1 MIQILL
7 VTGKVLGIILLVLL
21 GLVLLLLLVLLLVPI
36 RYQSEGSWKGDI
48 SLHARV
54 SWLLRIF
61 SLLIECHGMEEG
73 VELSLKIFGF
83 RAWSSGKDEAASP
96 EEEGGQEMPPLS
108 PTEQD
113 MPEMEEGIS
122 GSGAQEDELY
132 RRLEEDEERYRREV
146 QQERTQQ
153 KKTRPDKAQQDKVQ
167 QDKVPQDKV
176 PPDKRIKAFFEK
188 LKFSFTSFCDKLKG
202 IRDKIEGGKAWLE
215 DERNQRSIALM
226 LRQLKRLIVH
236 IWPGKGRVHVV
247 FGFEDPYVTGQ
258 VLAGASLVYPFYHR
272 RLELEP
278 VFGEAVFEAEGC
290 LKGRIRLW
298 NLLWLLFGL
307 YRDKHTRKLIFG
319 FFKK

>member
-21 GLVLLLLLVLLLVPI
+21 GLVLLLLLALLLVPV
-36 RYQSEGSWKGDI
+36 RYQAEGSWKGDI

-61 SLLIECHGMEEG
+61 SLLIECRGIEEG
-73 VELSLKIFGF
+73 AALSLKVFGF
-83 RAWSSGKDEAASP
+83 RVWSSGKEEAAEP
-96 EEEGGQEMPPLS
+96 EAEAGQEMPPL
-108 PTEQD
+108 PQREQH
-113 MPEMEEGIS
+113 MSETEEGTS
-122 GSGAQEDELY
+122 GSGAQEEELY
-132 RRLEEDEERYRREV
+132 RQLQEDEERYRKEM
-146 QQERTQQ
+146 QQERKQR
-153 KKTRPDKAQQDKVQ
+153 KKAEPDKAQQEKTQ
-167 QDKVPQDKV
+167 QDKRQPG
-176 PPDKRIKAFFEK
+176 KRIKAFFEK

-202 IRDKIEGGKAWLE
+202 IRDKIESGKAWLE

-236 IWPGKGRVHVV
+236 IWPGKGQGHVV
-247 FGFEDPYVTGQ
+247 FGFEDPYLTGQ
-258 VLAGASLVYPFYHR
+258 VLAGASLIYPFYHR

-278 VFGEAVFEAEGC
+278 VFGEAVFEAEGSF
-290 LKGRIRLW
+290 KGRIRLW